1 MNILKV
7 FTKSR
12 ETGNIGE
19 ALAVRH
25 LKKQGYRIIATNYCD
40 YKYEIDIIA
49 ENETTLAFVEVKTR
63 TSTSL
68 GRIGDRPASAV
79 TPEKQR
85 KIIEAVNHYRSYNSI
100 KKRISLDVVEV
111 YLNEN
116 RMPEKILHIENAF
129 NSNTAYTKRR

>member
-19 ALAVRH
+19 ALAAKY
-25 LKKQGYRIIATNYCD
+25 LKKQGYKIISQNYCD

-63 TSTSL
+63 TSVSL
-68 GRIGDRPASAV
+68 SAAGGRPASAV

-85 KIIEAVNHYRSYNSI
+85 KIIEAVNHYRSYNST

-111 YLNEN
+111 YLDKNKK
-116 RMPEKILHIENAF
+116 PEKILHIENAF
-129 NSNTAYTKRR
+129 NANTAYTKRR